1 MGMCSTLL
9 NLWKEKEE
17 NRFFTVINCYIFKF
31 TGRKHN
37 PHNFVTQVHTKK
49 DGTLS
54 CHFQEDADANDQ
66 TKRKFDSYHKIT
78 F

>member
-1 MGMCSTLL
+1 M
-9 NLWKEKEE
+9 
-17 NRFFTVINCYIFKF
+17 
-31 TGRKHN
+31 
-37 PHNFVTQVHTKK
+37 